1 MKLGFWNFVTLFK
14 NRPTNKKDNW
24 GMLRRKIA
32 LHLLKF
38 SSMNVIFIFA
48 NLYKKCNSKQEQ
60 ISVCFLNM
68 YHIVYANEYSL
79 TLYQNISTFV
89 LDCHS
94 HRLIVK
100 KERKTGLSRKAIIIL
115 FCRYFTLSH

>member
-60 ISVCFLNM
+60 ISFCFLNM

-79 TLYQNISTFV
+79 LYIKIYLLSFWIA
-89 LDCHS
+89 
-94 HRLIVK
+94 IVIDLLLKK
-100 KERKTGLSRKAIIIL
+100 KEKQVYPGKQ
-115 FCRYFTLSH
+115 